1 MSLEVISCPHCGY
14 GTTKSVNENLKSS
27 LVNCVCSKCHKP
39 YAYQNTYGNIK
50 VIKK

>member
-1 MSLEVISCPHCGY
+1 MSLETISCPHCGY
-14 GTTKSVNENLKSS
+14 ATTKSVNENIKSG

-39 YAYQNTYGNIK
+39 YAYQNTYGNVK